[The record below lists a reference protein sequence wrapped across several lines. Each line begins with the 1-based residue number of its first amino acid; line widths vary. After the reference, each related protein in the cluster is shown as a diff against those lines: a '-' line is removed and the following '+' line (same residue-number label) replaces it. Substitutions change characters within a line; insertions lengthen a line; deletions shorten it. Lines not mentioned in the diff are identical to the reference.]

1 MSGPAVTGGA
11 EDGMEKIAFKM
22 KLNPGMEAEYK
33 RRHDEIWPEMVK
45 MLKEAGISD
54 YSIFLD
60 RETDTL
66 FAVLWRRKDHTMD
79 ALADNPIE
87 QRWNEHMADIMAM
100 NPDKSAVVTDLVRVF
115 HMG

>member
-1 MSGPAVTGGA
+1 MIDRARRA
-11 EDGMEKIAFKM
+11 EAMEKIAFKM

-45 MLKEAGISD
+45 MLKDAGVSD

-66 FAVLWRRKDHTMD
+66 FAVLWRRKDHAMD

-87 QRWNEHMADIMAM
+87 QRWNAYMADIMAT
-100 NPDKSAVVTDLVRVF
+100 NPDRSAVITDLVQVF
-115 HMG
+115 HMD